1 MSYREQV
8 SQWEQT
14 VSTSL
19 PHLSRPQAKVLALW
33 SMTMIVVGSC
43 GTTLVGA
50 WLSCTVGGSEE
61 SWRQRLREWCY
72 DARDKKG
79 GQRSEVVVCSC
90 FRPLLRWVLSW
101 WADAGKPG
109 QQQLALALDAST
121 LSDRFTVLCISVLY
135 RGCAIPV
142 AWAIVPAW
150 GKGAWKPIWLDL
162 FDLLAESVPSD
173 WTVIVLADRGL
184 YARWLYQHL
193 QRLGWHPFLRINQ
206 GGKARPLGSDS
217 YHWLATFAPMPGY
230 WWSGQVRCFTE
241 ASSRLDCTLVVCW
254 DEVHEERWF
263 IVTDLLPAQ
272 ADIAWYA
279 MRAWIECGFKD
290 TKRGGWNWH
299 HTKMTDPRRAER
311 HWLVMA
317 VATLWVISV
326 GGEVD
331 ANLPVSSFE
340 TLPPT
345 HIARR
350 LSKQRARQRRISCFA
365 RGILTICAALVTG
378 NPLPMGHLLAFSWPS
393 SPPELSE
400 EASKL
405 SGTEKTYP

>member
-1 MSYREQV
+1 MSYRDQL

-14 VSTSL
+14 VSTHL
-19 PHLSRPQAKVLALW
+19 PHLSRAQAKVLALW
-33 SMTMIVVGSC
+33 SMTMIVIGSC
-43 GTTLVGA
+43 GTTLVAA
-50 WLSCTVGGSEE
+50 WLSCTVGGSEDA
-61 SWRQRLREWCY
+61 WRQRLREWCY
-72 DARDKKG
+72 DAGDKKG
-79 GQRSEVVVCSC
+79 VQRSEVVVCSG
-90 FRPLLRWVLSW
+90 FGQLLCWVLSW
-101 WADAGKPG
+101 WAQAG
-109 QQQLALALDAST
+109 QQQLALAMDAST
-121 LSDRFTVLCISVLY
+121 LSERFTVLCISVLY

-150 GKGAWKPIWLDL
+150 GKGEWRPIWLDL
-162 FDLLAESVPSD
+162 FDLLADSVPSS

-184 YARWLYQHL
+184 YARWLYQHI

-206 GGKARPLGSDS
+206 GGKARPRGMDS
-217 YHWLATFAPMPGY
+217 YHWLATFAPVPGY
-230 WWSGQVRCFTE
+230 CWSGQVRCFTE
-241 ASSRLDCTLVVCW
+241 ASSRLECTLVARW
-254 DEVHEERWF
+254 DDGYQERWL

-272 ADIAWYA
+272 ADVAWYG

-326 GGEVD
+326 GGEID
-331 ANLPVSSFE
+331 ATLPVSSFDA
-340 TLPPT
+340 LPPT

-365 RGILTICAALVTG
+365 RGILTICAALLAG
-378 NPLPMGHLLAFSWPS
+378 DPLPMGRLVAFLWPT
-393 SPPELSE
+393 SPPEASE
-400 EASKL
+400 QANELA
-405 SGTEKTYP
+405 GAEKTYP